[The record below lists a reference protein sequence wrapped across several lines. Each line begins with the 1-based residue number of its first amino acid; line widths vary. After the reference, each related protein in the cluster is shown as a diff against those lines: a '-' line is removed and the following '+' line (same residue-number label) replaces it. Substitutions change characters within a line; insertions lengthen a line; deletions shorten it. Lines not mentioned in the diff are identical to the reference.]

1 MIKKIPSDKLVPG
14 MYVTD
19 FNTPWFNHPF
29 LTSRRKIRSVRDV
42 QKILDHGISHVYIDT
57 SKGPDSVHAAA
68 AHEYDQD
75 LDRRLR
81 EEAEAALERPAAGPA
96 AETDA
101 PGAGDPAEP
110 AGAEPAPTDP
120 FDVEL
125 ERARALY
132 DEAKRVVRSLF
143 DGVARGEPVDGAQAH
158 AVVEDM
164 VGSIFRNRDALISLS
179 RIKNY
184 DEYTYEHSIN
194 VAVLSLNLGASLG
207 ILDEELKRLGV
218 GALLHDVG
226 KLEIP
231 PELVKRQGPLDP
243 DEFEVMR
250 SHAARGARQLL
261 EAHDV
266 HDASAA
272 VALNHHERWDGSGY
286 PRGLERASIGKFG
299 LVGAV
304 ADVYD
309 AMTTRRPYQAA
320 LEPAQALR
328 RLFEWAGSL
337 FHPLYVQRFIQCMG
351 VHPIGTVVVLDTGEV
366 GVVVRQNRNHLL
378 RPWVRLVTTPDGRPL
393 PSPVDVDLSVTVPGD
408 DTAYPRTVERV
419 LDPSAAGFDPTA
431 VLTRP
436 THTVADAPLTAVVR

>member
-29 LTSRRKIRSVRDV
+29 LTSRRKVRSVRDV
-42 QKILDHGISHVYIDT
+42 QKIIDHGISHVYIDT
-57 SKGPDSVHAAA
+57 SRGLDSVHAAA

-81 EEAEAALERPAAGPA
+81 EEAEASLERPARGPEPEAGEPAETAAPGGDEPA
-96 AETDA
+96 A
-101 PGAGDPAEP
+101 
-110 AGAEPAPTDP
+110 TDP

-132 DEAKRVVRSLF
+132 DEAKRVVRALF
-143 DGVARGEPVDGAQAH
+143 DGVARGEPVDGARAH

-231 PELVKRQGPLDP
+231 PELVKREGPLSP
-243 DEFEVMR
+243 DEYEVMR

-320 LEPAQALR
+320 LAPAQALR
-328 RLFEWAGSL
+328 RLFEWAGAL

-351 VHPIGTVVVLDTGEV
+351 VHPIGTVVVLDTGEL

-378 RPWVRLVTTPDGRPL
+378 RPWVRLVTTPDGRRL
-393 PSPVDVDLSVTVPGD
+393 PSPVDVDLSATEPGD
-408 DTAYPRTVERV
+408 DTAYPRSVDRV
-419 LDPSAAGFDPTA
+419 QDPSAAGFDPEA
-431 VLTRP
+431 VLSRP
-436 THTVADAPLTAVVR
+436 THAVTNTPLTAVVH